1 MNAFWD
7 FLLLLT
13 PQTVTATAVWI
24 NSGRGTTP
32 QERKAQAIRQR
43 IEHRERQEKWGQ
55 TTTSSW

>member
-13 PQTVTATAVWI
+13 PQTVTAAAVWI
-24 NSGRGTTP
+24 NSGGGTTP

-43 IEHRERQEKWGQ
+43 SQHRQRER
-55 TTTSSW
+55 